1 MHVAP
6 ATLLL
11 LQSVTLEIVKL
22 VSKELHKRMS
32 NASEHTEPDDNHSN
46 LSPRQLLDQFPV
58 VKSEIEMVNIM
69 RERMVSGLRPFDV
82 IITPFGC
89 DSKSLPDSVR
99 KLLEENESVSDPV
112 MPARMKSLK
121 RVSNFSTP
129 TAPSSSASS
138 PTVATASG
146 HFGTAL
152 NLAASFNSIRLSDER
167 KALERGHHMC
177 RRVTAALQKE
187 MLAGLDVG
195 AEEDFACASA
205 PVIVYS
211 LQNHVVDVHSRR
223 QLAFKYGAA
232 GFATR
237 PDELLAEFKR
247 ITESR

>member
-1 MHVAP
+1 
-6 ATLLL
+6 
-11 LQSVTLEIVKL
+11 
-22 VSKELHKRMS
+22 MS

-99 KLLEENESVSDPV
+99 KLLEENESVRCIVPFPQCVIVTCCISDPV

-146 HFGTAL
+146 
-152 NLAASFNSIRLSDER
+152 AA
-167 KALERGHHMC
+167 
-177 RRVTAALQKE
+177 AA
-187 MLAGLDVG
+187 
-195 AEEDFACASA
+195 
-205 PVIVYS
+205 
-211 LQNHVVDVHSRR
+211 
-223 QLAFKYGAA
+223 AA
-232 GFATR
+232 AILHCDT
-237 PDELLAEFKR
+237 L
-247 ITESR
+247 